1 MVSFNLIKISANN
14 FELSGDVVLASAA
27 SLVKIGK
34 KMLPKNIAEV
44 RLNITNLHKIDVSTI
59 SVFLEWRRSGINLS
73 LSDNNEQFIS
83 LLKSYKI
90 ENVFNFYESQ

>member
-1 MVSFNLIKISANN
+1 MITFNLLQVSANN

-27 SLVKIGK
+27 SLVKAGK
-34 KMLPKNIAEV
+34 KTFPKNIEEV

-59 SVFLEWRRSGINLS
+59 AVFLEWRRSGVNLL
-73 LSDNNEQFIS
+73 LSDNNDQFIS

-90 ENVFNFYESQ
+90 EHIFDFYKV